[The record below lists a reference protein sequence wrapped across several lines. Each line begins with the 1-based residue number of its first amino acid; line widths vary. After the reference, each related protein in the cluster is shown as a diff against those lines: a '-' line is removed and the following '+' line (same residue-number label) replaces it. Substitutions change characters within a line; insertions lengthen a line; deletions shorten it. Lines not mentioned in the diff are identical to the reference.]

1 MIAFTF
7 PGQGSQKPG
16 MGEPWTDHPSWELVA
31 EAAEATDR
39 DVEHLLLRA
48 DAEELKA
55 TRNAQLATFVTS
67 LVVLDSVERLGVE
80 PAAVAGHSLGE
91 YTALVAAG
99 ALSFE
104 DGAYLVTERGEAMQ
118 ATGRDRVGTMAAVL
132 GLDDDDVDVV
142 CARVAG
148 DVWVANYNAPGQVVI
163 AGSPEAIDEAATIA
177 RELGAKKV
185 MPVAVSGAFHTPFM
199 APAQDRLRKALARVN
214 LRPPEP
220 PVHANV
226 DSAAHDAAGD
236 WTSLLDAQLCKPVRW
251 RQTLHRLKES
261 GVNTFVELG
270 PGKVLTG
277 MAKRTVDGARTLS
290 VSAPDDLDRLLEQLD
305 ACSAAPIAA
314 STRAPGDENL
324 FVTDRLIVSPSA
336 GIFTPLGTIGP
347 GTVLEPGQILG
358 RVADHDVR
366 SPFAG
371 RLVGLLA
378 DPGEPVT
385 RSRPLARLRVT

>member
-16 MGEPWTDHPSWELVA
+16 MGEPWTDHPSWGLVA

-67 LVVLDSVERLGVE
+67 LVVLDSVQRLGVE

-104 DGAYLVTERGEAMQ
+104 DGACLVAERGEAMQ
-118 ATGRDRVGTMAAVL
+118 AAGRDRAGTMAAVL
-132 GLDDDDVDVV
+132 GLDDDDVDIA

-163 AGSPEAIDEAATIA
+163 AGSPEAIDEATTLA

-185 MPVAVSGAFHTPFM
+185 MPMAVSGAFHTPFM
-199 APAQDRLRKALARVN
+199 APAQDRLGKALARAH
-214 LRPPEP
+214 LRPPEL

-226 DSAAHDAAGD
+226 DAAAHAAAGD
-236 WTSLLDAQLCKPVRW
+236 WISLLGAQLCRPVRW
-251 RQTLHRLKES
+251 RQTLHRLHEA
-261 GVNTFVELG
+261 GVTTFLELG

-277 MAKRTVDGARTLS
+277 MAKRTVEGACTLS
-290 VSAPDDLDRLLEQLD
+290 VSVPDDLDRLLAQL
-305 ACSAAPIAA
+305 SAAPARD
-314 STRAPGDENL
+314 T
-324 FVTDRLIVSPSA
+324 
-336 GIFTPLGTIGP
+336 GI
-347 GTVLEPGQILG
+347 
-358 RVADHDVR
+358 
-366 SPFAG
+366 
-371 RLVGLLA
+371 
-378 DPGEPVT
+378 
-385 RSRPLARLRVT
+385 